1 MARWLPIDKPA
12 GYTSHDV
19 VAQVRKR
26 LGLKRV
32 GHSGTLDPAVTGVLL
47 VAVGGATR
55 LIQYLPSDK
64 TYRGII
70 RLGITTHSQDAS
82 GTITQEQPV
91 PSFSTQ
97 DIETAL
103 NHFRGSIQ
111 QVPPMVSAVSW
122 QGQRLHELARA
133 GIDIPN
139 RPARPVTIHELVLER
154 IELPDVWVS
163 VRCSAGTYI
172 RTLAHDLGQQLG
184 CGAHLLQLRRTEANG
199 ISDQHLL
206 SLDELEPLTV
216 NGEPGLA
223 ADVPLQYI
231 PRLDLP
237 ETEILRLLQGQI
249 LPHTVS
255 EPLYRIYHADTLAAL
270 AGPWNEGLKAKLVL
284 QPYQKL

>member
-1 MARWLPIDKPA
+1 M
-12 GYTSHDV
+12 
-19 VAQVRKR
+19 AQVRKR

-64 TYRGII
+64 TYRGVI

-82 GTITQEQPV
+82 GNVLSEQPV
-91 PSFSTQ
+91 PLFSAH
-97 DIETAL
+97 DIESAL
-103 NHFRGSIQ
+103 EAFRGPIQ

-133 GIDIPN
+133 GIDIPD
-139 RPARPVTIHELVLER
+139 RPARPVTIHELILER

-172 RTLAHDLGQQLG
+172 RTLAHDLGQALG

-206 SLDELEPLTV
+206 TLDDLQPLATHP
-216 NGEPGLA
+216 EPGLA
-223 ADVPLQYI
+223 ADAPLQYI

-237 ETEILRLLQGQI
+237 EADLVRLLQGQI
-249 LPHTVS
+249 LPQTVL
-255 EPLYRIYHADTLAAL
+255 EPLYRVYHAGTLAAL
-270 AGPWNEGLKAKLVL
+270 ACPWNEGLKAKLVL
-284 QPYQKL
+284 QQPPTA